1 MEKLTTTE
9 IAKAVFGKVN
19 IEKEVYGCEIDN
31 RRVQPQS
38 LFICIKGE
46 RFDGHD
52 FAESAVEEG
61 AVAVMCEKEL
71 NLPENIAQIIVSDT
85 SKAFLQFANYYRRK
99 FDIPFV
105 GVTGSV
111 GKTTVKDMI
120 HALLSQK
127 NKTLKTEGNLNNQ
140 IGLPRTLMELDK
152 TYDYAVIE
160 MGMNHRGEI
169 STLSLISQVDIAVI
183 NNIGT
188 SHIGNLGSKENI
200 MKAKLEILDG
210 MKKGSTLI
218 LNGDDELLSKYK
230 NEEYKVVFFG
240 IDNEKAA
247 YTAKNI
253 KFEDEYTS
261 YTLCS
266 KQGEFEIKLPAFGKH
281 GVLNSLAAF
290 SVISELGLNISDYKD
305 GLENFLSTGMRE
317 KHIKI
322 GDIMFIEDC
331 YNASPDSVRAAI
343 NTLNSKKNHRKI
355 FVFGDMLEL
364 GQMSKQAHIDV
375 GIQAAK
381 MDIDM
386 VLCLGVY
393 SELTARS
400 AKENGVKI
408 AKSFDSKTKLAEY
421 LYDNLQRGD
430 VVTFKASR
438 GIKIE
443 QVAKMVYDMME
454 EDKK

>member
-210 MKKGSTLI
+210 MEKSSTLI

-266 KQGEFEIKLPAFGKH
+266 KQGEFEIKLPSFGKH

-290 SVISELGLNISDYKD
+290 SVISELGLDISDYKD

>member
-210 MKKGSTLI
+210 MKKCSTLI

-240 IDNEKAA
+240 IDNEKSA

-266 KQGEFEIKLPAFGKH
+266 NQGEFEIKLPAFGKH

-290 SVISELGLNISDYKD
+290 SVISELGLDISDYKD

-317 KHIKI
+317 KHVKI

-408 AKSFDSKTKLAEY
+408 SKSFDSKTKLAEY
-421 LYDNLQRGD
+421 LYDNLQSGD

-438 GIKIE
+438 GIKLE

>member
-240 IDNEKAA
+240 IDNEKAS

-253 KFEDEYTS
+253 KIEDEYTT

-266 KQGEFEIKLPAFGKH
+266 NQGEFEIKLPAFGKH
-281 GVLNSLAAF
+281 GVLNSLASF
-290 SVISELGLNISDYKD
+290 SVISELGLDISDYKD

-317 KHIKI
+317 KHVKI

-331 YNASPDSVRAAI
+331 YNASPDSVQAAI
-343 NTLNSKKNHRKI
+343 NTLNAKNNHRKI

-421 LYDNLQRGD
+421 LYDNLQSGD

-438 GIKIE
+438 GIKLE
-443 QVAKMVYDMME
+443 QVAKMVYEMME

>member
-61 AVAVMCEKEL
+61 AIAVMCEKEL

-290 SVISELGLNISDYKD
+290 SVISELGLDISDYKD

-317 KHIKI
+317 KHVKI

-408 AKSFDSKTKLAEY
+408 SKSFDSKTKLAEY

-438 GIKIE
+438 GIKLE
-443 QVAKMVYDMME
+443 QVAKMVYEMME

>member
-210 MKKGSTLI
+210 MKKSSTLI

-253 KFEDEYTS
+253 KFEDEYTY

-266 KQGEFEIKLPAFGKH
+266 KQGEFQIKLPAFGKH

-290 SVISELGLNISDYKD
+290 SVISELGLDISDYKD

-408 AKSFDSKTKLAEY
+408 SKSFDSKTKLAEY
-421 LYDNLQRGD
+421 LYDNLQSGD

-438 GIKIE
+438 GIKLE

>member
-1 MEKLTTTE
+1 
-9 IAKAVFGKVN
+9 
-19 IEKEVYGCEIDN
+19 
-31 RRVQPQS
+31 
-38 LFICIKGE
+38 
-46 RFDGHD
+46 
-52 FAESAVEEG
+52 
-61 AVAVMCEKEL
+61 
-71 NLPENIAQIIVSDT
+71 
-85 SKAFLQFANYYRRK
+85 
-99 FDIPFV
+99 
-105 GVTGSV
+105 
-111 GKTTVKDMI
+111 
-120 HALLSQK
+120 
-127 NKTLKTEGNLNNQ
+127 
-140 IGLPRTLMELDK
+140 
-152 TYDYAVIE
+152 
-160 MGMNHRGEI
+160 
-169 STLSLISQVDIAVI
+169 
-183 NNIGT
+183 
-188 SHIGNLGSKENI
+188 

-210 MKKGSTLI
+210 MEKGSTLI

-240 IDNEKAA
+240 IDNEKAS

-266 KQGEFEIKLPAFGKH
+266 NQGEFEIKLPAFGKH

-290 SVISELGLNISDYKD
+290 SVISELGLDISDYKD

-317 KHIKI
+317 KHVKI

-421 LYDNLQRGD
+421 LYDNLQSGD

-438 GIKIE
+438 GIKLE
-443 QVAKMVYDMME
+443 QVAKMVYEMME

>member
-240 IDNEKAA
+240 IDNKKAA

-266 KQGEFEIKLPAFGKH
+266 NQGEFEIKLPAFGKH

-290 SVISELGLNISDYKD
+290 SVISELGLDISDYKY

-317 KHIKI
+317 KHVKI

-408 AKSFDSKTKLAEY
+408 SKSFDSKTKLAEY
-421 LYDNLQRGD
+421 LYDNLQSGD

-438 GIKIE
+438 GIKLE

>member
-240 IDNEKAA
+240 IDNEKSA

-266 KQGEFEIKLPAFGKH
+266 NQGEFEIKLPAFGKH

-290 SVISELGLNISDYKD
+290 SVISELGLDISDYKD

-317 KHIKI
+317 KHVKI

-408 AKSFDSKTKLAEY
+408 SKSFDSKTKLAEY
-421 LYDNLQRGD
+421 LYDNLQSGD

-438 GIKIE
+438 GIKLE

>member
-240 IDNEKAA
+240 IDNEKSA

-266 KQGEFEIKLPAFGKH
+266 NQSEFEIKLPAFGKH

-290 SVISELGLNISDYKD
+290 SVISELGLDISDYKD

-317 KHIKI
+317 KHVKI

-408 AKSFDSKTKLAEY
+408 SKSFDSKTKLAEY
-421 LYDNLQRGD
+421 LYDNLQSGD

-438 GIKIE
+438 GIKLE

>member
-31 RRVQPQS
+31 RRVKPQS

-61 AVAVMCEKEL
+61 AIAVMCEKEL

-210 MKKGSTLI
+210 MKKSSTLI

-253 KFEDEYTS
+253 KFEDEYTY

-290 SVISELGLNISDYKD
+290 SVISELGLDISDYKD

-317 KHIKI
+317 KRVKI

-408 AKSFDSKTKLAEY
+408 SKSFDSKTKLAEY
-421 LYDNLQRGD
+421 LYDNLQSGD

-438 GIKIE
+438 GIKLE

>member
-210 MKKGSTLI
+210 MEKSSTLI

-290 SVISELGLNISDYKD
+290 SVISELGLDISDYKD

-317 KHIKI
+317 KHVKI

-331 YNASPDSVRAAI
+331 YNASPDSVQAAI
-343 NTLNSKKNHRKI
+343 NTLNAKNNHRKI

-421 LYDNLQRGD
+421 LYDNLQSGD

-438 GIKIE
+438 GIKLE
-443 QVAKMVYDMME
+443 QVAKMVYEMME

>member
-240 IDNEKAA
+240 IDNEKSA

-266 KQGEFEIKLPAFGKH
+266 NQSEFEIKLPAFGKH

-290 SVISELGLNISDYKD
+290 SVISELGLDISDYKD

-317 KHIKI
+317 KHVKI

-331 YNASPDSVRAAI
+331 YNASPDSARAAI

-408 AKSFDSKTKLAEY
+408 SKSFDSKTKLAEY
-421 LYDNLQRGD
+421 LYDNLQSGD

-438 GIKIE
+438 GIKLE

>member
-19 IEKEVYGCEIDN
+19 IDKEVYGCEIDN

-52 FAESAVEEG
+52 FAESAVKEG
-61 AVAVMCEKEL
+61 AVAVMCEKKL
-71 NLPENIAQIIVSDT
+71 NLPEDIAQIIVSDT
-85 SKAFLQFANYYRRK
+85 SQAFLQLANYYRRK

-120 HALLSQK
+120 HALLSMK
-127 NKTLKTEGNLNNQ
+127 NKALKTEGNLNNQ
-140 IGLPRTLMELDK
+140 IGLPRTLMELDN

-169 STLSLISQVDIAVI
+169 STLSLITQVDIAVI

-200 MKAKLEILDG
+200 MKAKLESLDG
-210 MKKGSTLI
+210 MKKGSPLI

-230 NEEYKVVFFG
+230 NDEYKVVFFG
-240 IDNEKAA
+240 IDNEKAD
-247 YTAKNI
+247 YIAKNI
-253 KFEDEYTS
+253 VFEDEYTS

-266 KQGEFEIKLPAFGKH
+266 KQGECEIKLPVFGRH

-290 SVISELGLNISDYKD
+290 SVIAELGLDISEYKD
-305 GLENFLSTGMRE
+305 GLKNFLSTGMRE
-317 KHIKI
+317 KHVKI

-331 YNASPDSVRAAI
+331 YNASPDSVKAAI
-343 NTLNSKKNHRKI
+343 NTLYSKKNHRKI

-375 GIQAAK
+375 GVQTAK
-381 MDIDM
+381 MGIDM

-393 SELTARS
+393 SELTAK
-400 AKENGVKI
+400 AAEENGVKNS
-408 AKSFDSKTKLAEY
+408 KSFDSKTKLAKY
-421 LYDNLQRGD
+421 LYDNLQSGD

-438 GIKIE
+438 GIKLE

-454 EDKK
+454 DDKK

>member
-61 AVAVMCEKEL
+61 AIAVMCEKEL

-290 SVISELGLNISDYKD
+290 SVISELGLDISDYKD

-317 KHIKI
+317 KHVKI

-421 LYDNLQRGD
+421 LYDNLQSGD

-438 GIKIE
+438 GIKLE
-443 QVAKMVYDMME
+443 QVAKMVYEMME

>member
-61 AVAVMCEKEL
+61 AVAIMCEKEL

-127 NKTLKTEGNLNNQ
+127 NKTLKTEVNLNNQ

-240 IDNEKAA
+240 IDNKKAA

-266 KQGEFEIKLPAFGKH
+266 NQGEFEIKLPAFGKH

-290 SVISELGLNISDYKD
+290 SVISELGLDISDYKD

-317 KHIKI
+317 KHVKI

-408 AKSFDSKTKLAEY
+408 SKSFDSKTKLAEY
-421 LYDNLQRGD
+421 LYDNLQSGD

-438 GIKIE
+438 GIKLE

>member
-210 MKKGSTLI
+210 MKKSSTLI

-261 YTLCS
+261 YTLFS
-266 KQGEFEIKLPAFGKH
+266 KQGEVEIKLPSFGKH

-290 SVISELGLNISDYKD
+290 SVISELGLDISDYKD

-381 MDIDM
+381 MDVDM

-421 LYDNLQRGD
+421 LYDNLQSGD

-438 GIKIE
+438 GIKLE

>member
-230 NEEYKVVFFG
+230 NKEYKVVFFG
-240 IDNEKAA
+240 IDNKKAA

-266 KQGEFEIKLPAFGKH
+266 NQGEFEIKLPAFGKH

-290 SVISELGLNISDYKD
+290 SVISELGLDISDYKD

-317 KHIKI
+317 KHVKI

-408 AKSFDSKTKLAEY
+408 SKSFNSKTKLAEY
-421 LYDNLQRGD
+421 LYDNLQSGD

-438 GIKIE
+438 GIKLE